1 MCSGGGGGG
10 AAAAPVCAACG
21 TPGCSPGCSDAVRLL
36 VAPPGAHCVPRGPS
50 LFFGWNLG
58 LGGGRP
64 AGAGSEGPAAA
75 GAYEYWRRLLGMA
88 TWQAGMWFFGLLVVV
103 MAVASGAARP
113 VASVE
118 DYVRVRHAAR
128 RAGLLLR

>member
-1 MCSGGGGGG
+1 
-10 AAAAPVCAACG
+10 
-21 TPGCSPGCSDAVRLL
+21 
-36 VAPPGAHCVPRGPS
+36 
-50 LFFGWNLG
+50 
-58 LGGGRP
+58 
-64 AGAGSEGPAAA
+64 
-75 GAYEYWRRLLGMA
+75 MA